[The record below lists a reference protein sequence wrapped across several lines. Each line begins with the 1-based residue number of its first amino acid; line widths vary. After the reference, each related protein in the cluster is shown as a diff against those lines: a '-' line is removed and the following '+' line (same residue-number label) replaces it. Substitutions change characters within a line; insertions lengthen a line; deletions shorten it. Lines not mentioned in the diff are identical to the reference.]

1 MPRMI
6 LAAIGLFHLAN
17 GLFMVADPGGWYSRR
32 QGSRKRD
39 R

>member
-1 MPRMI
+1 MPWII

-17 GLFMVADPGGWYSRR
+17 GLFMVADPGGGYFATPGVSP
-32 QGSRKRD
+32 RD